1 VIQIIGVDAPDL
13 DRLLAVRNAV
23 RLDDPFAV
31 EELLDWRRQAEAMV
45 WLVAVDDGRDAGAGI
60 GVVGWHAR
68 PQTAL
73 VEAGTLRDARGRG
86 VGSALLAELA
96 RWSAGH
102 GCLAVETAVAEND
115 EASLA
120 WIGRRGFVEV
130 GRDSRLVL
138 ELDAIEAPEV
148 GPPDGIEIVAWA
160 DRPGLE
166 RGLYEVYLEALAD
179 IPGEEEAEIP
189 MFEAWLEHDMRG
201 VADRPEAVFV
211 ALASGEVVG
220 LAKLS
225 IPARWTGKAFH
236 DLTGV
241 RRAWRGRGIAA
252 ALKRAQIRWARE
264 HGYQRLVTSNEQR
277 NEPIRRL
284 NTRHGYRVEPG
295 RVLLRA
301 PIEAVPH
308 GTGA

>member
-1 VIQIIGVDAPDL
+1 VIQIVVVDAPEL

-23 RLDDPFAV
+23 RADDPFAV
-31 EELLDWRRQAEAMV
+31 EELLDWRRQAEAMA
-45 WLVAVDDGRDAGAGI
+45 WLVAVDDGRDAGAGV

-73 VEAGTLRDARGRG
+73 VEAWTLPDARGRG

-102 GCLAVETAVAEND
+102 GCLDVEAPVAEDD
-115 EASLA
+115 EVSLA
-120 WIGRRGFVEV
+120 WVARRGFVEV

-138 ELDAIEAPEV
+138 DLDAIEVPEV

-160 DRPGLE
+160 DHPGLE
-166 RGLYEVYLEALAD
+166 RGLYEVYLEAGPD
-179 IPGEEEAEIP
+179 VPGEEDTMIP
-189 MFEAWLEHDMRG
+189 AFEAWLENDMTG
-201 VADRPEAVFV
+201 VADRREGVFV
-211 ALASGEVVG
+211 ALAGRAVVG
-220 LAKLS
+220 YAKLS
-225 IPARWTGKAFH
+225 LPTHFTGRAFH

-252 ALKRAQIRWARE
+252 ALKRAQIRWAKE
-264 HGYQRLVTSNEQR
+264 QGYRQLVTSNEQR

-301 PIEAVPH
+301 PIAAVTRGP
-308 GTGA
+308 